1 MRPRRLAA
9 LVVAAGLAGW
19 HAAALA
25 QQGAAPVPGSGAGS
39 GATAAG
45 DRKPGPARPVPPKDN
60 PSPDFVPSE
69 TVSSGKPV
77 SFPTDI

>member
-1 MRPRRLAA
+1 MRRRPVIAA
-9 LVVAAGLAGW
+9 LAVALAGW
-19 HAAALA
+19 TASASA
-25 QQGAAPVPGSGAGS
+25 QQGAAPTPKP

-45 DRKPGPARPVPPKDN
+45 APKPGPARPAPPKQD
-60 PSPDFVPSE
+60 PPPDFVPSE

>member
-1 MRPRRLAA
+1 MRRRPFIATLA
-9 LVVAAGLAGW
+9 VVLAGW
-19 HAAALA
+19 VAGASA
-25 QQGAAPVPGSGAGS
+25 QQGATPIPEP

-45 DRKPGPARPVPPKDN
+45 APKPGSAQPAPPKPD